1 METQPCSC
9 EGPGNLPH
17 RRQGGAAA
25 RAASARAG
33 RGHVLGRS
41 LVGLLCRVDS
51 WSLPLHPRR
60 ELYSPPSP
68 EAGTLGFMN
77 QWPGVKELKFEPSAT
92 DPEPKQ
98 DRPILGIKLVGNAK
112 SLAP

>member
-1 METQPCSC
+1 M
-9 EGPGNLPH
+9 
-17 RRQGGAAA
+17 
-25 RAASARAG
+25 
-33 RGHVLGRS
+33 LGRS